1 MSTTGRLDRIWIKR
15 FHRGPMDAVERAE
28 LRAGRGLAGNANQ
41 GGRRQVTL
49 IARGRWDHVNE
60 TLADDVDP
68 VLRRAHVLVSGID
81 LAHTR
86 GRVLRLGPCRLR
98 INGETRPCERMDEVW
113 PGLRA
118 ALEPEW
124 RGGVYAEVLDDG
136 EIAVGDAV
144 GWEAPTDAPE
154 SAPQSPTE

>member
-1 MSTTGRLDRIWIKR
+1 MSKTGRLDRIWIKR
-15 FHRGPMDAVERAE
+15 FHRGPMDPVERAE
-28 LRAGRGLAGNANQ
+28 LRAGRGLTGNANQ

-60 TLADDVDP
+60 ALADDVDP
-68 VLRRAHVLVSGID
+68 ALRRANVLVSGID

-86 GRVLRLGPCRLR
+86 GRVLRLGACRLR
-98 INGETRPCERMDEVW
+98 INGETRPCERMDEAW

-118 ALEPEW
+118 ALGIEW

-136 EIAVGDAV
+136 EIVIGDPV
-144 GWEAPTDAPE
+144 GWEA
-154 SAPQSPTE
+154 SAEA

>member
-41 GGRRQVTL
+41 GGRRQVTV

-68 VLRRAHVLVSGID
+68 SLRRANVLVSGID

-86 GRVLRLGPCRLR
+86 GRVLRLGSCRLR
-98 INGETRPCERMDEVW
+98 INGETRPCERMDEAW
-113 PGLRA
+113 PGLRK

-144 GWEAPTDAPE
+144 GWEASADAPE
-154 SAPQSPTE
+154 SAT

>member
-1 MSTTGRLDRIWIKR
+1 MSTPGRLDRIWIKR

-28 LRAGRGLAGNANQ
+28 LRAGRGLTGNANQ

-49 IARGRWDHVNE
+49 VARGTWDRVNE
-60 TLADDVDP
+60 ALGDDVDP
-68 VLRRAHVLVSGID
+68 ALRRANVLVSGIE
-81 LAHTR
+81 LARTR

-98 INGETRPCERMDEVW
+98 INGETRPCERMDEAW

-118 ALEPEW
+118 ALDPEW

-136 EIAVGDAV
+136 DIAIGDPV
-144 GWEAPTDAPE
+144 GWEAPAE
-154 SAPQSPTE
+154 A